1 MRSTSLLYALALLLS
16 ASVAHAG
23 LRLPPDESFTLSNGA
38 QVILVQKKDAP
49 LVAARIAI
57 RGGALA
63 DAAGKE
69 GTAALLAQLLGKGAG
84 TRDAVAFI
92 DAVADVGG
100 ELSFSADREA
110 IWASADFLADDATLM
125 LELLADAL
133 QRPALS
139 QEEFEKLRVR
149 EVQSIAAA
157 KEGDPRAL
165 VGTYGMAWLFQGH
178 PYGRALSG
186 DERSLAALTLED
198 LRSHYQAQVGAD
210 RAIITVVG
218 DMEPRQMRHAVEK
231 AFGHWRKAKGN
242 LPDIPVPLRQ
252 PGPRVLLVDKP
263 DATQTYFWIGTVGAA
278 ATDPA
283 LEAQDLVQTLF
294 GGRFTSMLNTELR
307 VKSGLTYGARAG
319 IQRLAKPGAAYYS
332 SFTRT
337 DATAQA
343 IDLAL
348 EVQARLHHQD
358 IPEEQLESARRYV
371 LGQFAP
377 DYQTNAQIAGALAT
391 LALQG
396 QARERIES
404 YGERIKAVS
413 PEAVAAARSVF
424 PEGRDYAMVVI
435 GDASKIADDI
445 AKYGPLTRI
454 DITAPGFAPQTPV
467 QSPSGDTAP

>member
-1 MRSTSLLYALALLLS
+1 MRPISFLYALALLLS
-16 ASVAHAG
+16 ATLAHAG

-38 QVILVQKKDAP
+38 QVILVQKKDTP
-49 LVAARIAI
+49 LVATRIAI
-57 RGGALA
+57 RGGSLA
-63 DAAGKE
+63 DTSGKE

-92 DAVADVGG
+92 DAVANVGG

-110 IWASADFLADDATLM
+110 LWASADFLAEDASLM

-133 QRPALS
+133 QRPTLS
-139 QEEFEKLRVR
+139 QEEFEKLRSR
-149 EVQSIAAA
+149 EVQSLSAA
-157 KEGDPRAL
+157 KEGDPRGL
-165 VGTYGMAWLFQGH
+165 VGTYGMAWLFQNH
-178 PYGRALSG
+178 PYGRASTG
-186 DERSLAALTLED
+186 DERSLAALTLDD
-198 LRSHYQAQVGAD
+198 LRSYYHAQMGAD

-218 DMEPRQMRHAVEK
+218 DIDPRQMRRAVEQ
-231 AFGHWRKAKGN
+231 AFGQWHKATGS
-242 LPDIPVPLRQ
+242 LPDIPVQLRQ

-278 ATDPA
+278 VNDPA

-319 IQRLAKPGAAYYS
+319 IQRLTKPGAAYYS

-348 EVQARLHHQD
+348 EVQERLHTQETPD
-358 IPEEQLESARRYV
+358 ELLESARRYV

-396 QARERIES
+396 QARERIEG

-424 PEGRDYAMVVI
+424 PKSRDYAMVVI

-445 AKYGPLTRI
+445 AKYGPVTRI
-454 DITAPGFAPQTPV
+454 DITAQGFAPSTPV
-467 QSPSGDTAP
+467 QPPSGDTAP